1 MALDELENFHS
12 RECADTVENLL
23 RHSLPQDV
31 ENSLEEIRTQLKLY
45 EDDNAEELL
54 RELLC
59 RLEKEDGPK

>member
-23 RHSLPQDV
+23 LHSLPQDA

-54 RELLC
+54 RELLG